1 MDVDTAFLDWWDKQE
16 PLPPNTI
23 KKQVFEVYKDGYEAG
38 MIESLNEVLG
48 SSTKG
53 VAFGSTD
60 SSK

>member
-38 MIESLNEVLG
+38 MIESLNEVIG
-48 SSTKG
+48 SS
-53 VAFGSTD
+53 D

>member
-1 MDVDTAFLDWWDKQE
+1 MDVDTAFLDWWDKQAE
-16 PLPPNTI
+16 TSLSPPPNTI

-48 SSTKG
+48 SS
-53 VAFGSTD
+53 D